1 MNTQEN
7 SDTGKEWK
15 WPQGKKTNKTTQVN
29 GRSNK
34 TAKKENKRE
43 AIRKLEIGSSLQ
55 PEGFHRIHEICSTIT
70 MATTN
75 QLYHRHCMSTTVCL
89 IQSFVMLAS
98 LSSSQNFTV
107 RVGVLPDAA
116 SASSFV
122 RILWS
127 FVIFTLWWASTQ
139 VLHSHSPHSTQN
151 PIVPALSS
159 QLVHTLE
166 RQHQLAPKT
175 KYQNVVISYQ
185 HHNLVFFFF
194 FKHHFWDNVT
204 FCATK
209 KKKKK
214 K

>member
-1 MNTQEN
+1 MT
-7 SDTGKEWK
+7 TR
-15 WPQGKKTNKTTQVN
+15 KTNKQNNTSQWKIKQDCKE
-29 GRSNK
+29 RENK
-34 TAKKENKRE
+34 TE

-55 PEGFHRIHEICSTIT
+55 PEGFHLINEICSTIT

-75 QLYHRHCMSTTVCL
+75 QLYHRHCMSATICL
-89 IQSFVMLAS
+89 VQSFVMLAS

-107 RVGVLPDAA
+107 RVWVLPDAA

-185 HHNLVFFFF
+185 HHNLVSFF

-209 KKKKK
+209 KINK
-214 K
+214 